1 MNDERRRI
9 ANGRYAVA
17 GLFFLNGYVVGN
29 WAPKIPEIAQRL
41 DISESQI
48 GIVLFAFG
56 LGAIAGLPLAGIYI
70 SRYGSRLL
78 SLFGAFLSSFILLAL
93 SLVPSFEM
101 AIGVGFCFGLFLG
114 GMDVAMN
121 ANAVSVE
128 KSLRRAIMS
137 SSHGFWSLGGLIGGA
152 TGGWLIANVGPV
164 GQAFWVAG
172 IGLLIWTACYFTT
185 IEDRTEEDGGA
196 SGTKFRL
203 PREAMVY
210 LVGLVALMSMVPE
223 GSVLDWAALF
233 LIQERGADLAISG
246 FAFAGF
252 SMSMAIMRFF
262 GDGLRGRFGPVVLF
276 RISACIAG
284 AGMFA
289 AALAPS
295 PVLVIAGFCVSGL
308 GMANLV
314 PIALSTAGNL
324 PGLKQGVGLSIVT
337 TLAYSGYIFVPTIIG
352 FIAERTG
359 FMPVFIVLA
368 SMFIAVFAMARIT
381 RHADAGD

>member
-1 MNDERRRI
+1 MNDELRPIRL
-9 ANGRYAVA
+9 GRYAVA

-29 WAPKIPEIAQRL
+29 WAPKIPEIGLRL

-56 LGAIAGLPLAGIYI
+56 LGAITGLPLAGIYI
-70 SRYGSRLL
+70 SKYGSRFL
-78 SLFGAFLSSFILLAL
+78 SLLGAFLSSFILLAL
-93 SLVPSFEM
+93 SLVPSFAT

-128 KSLRRAIMS
+128 KALKRPIMS

-152 TGGWLIANVGPV
+152 TGGWLIANLGPI
-164 GQAFWVAG
+164 GQALLVMGVGLMICLCAILTL
-172 IGLLIWTACYFTT
+172 IG
-185 IEDRTEEDGGA
+185 DGDEA
-196 SGTKFRL
+196 DENKGTRFRL
-203 PREAMVY
+203 PRQAIVY
-210 LVGLVALMSMVPE
+210 VVGFVALLSMVPE

-233 LIQERGADLAISG
+233 LIQERGAELAISG
-246 FAFAGF
+246 FAFAAF
-252 SMSMAIMRFF
+252 SMSMAVMRFF
-262 GDGLRGRFGPVVLF
+262 GDGLRARFGPVALF
-276 RISACIAG
+276 RLSAVVAG
-284 AGMFA
+284 AGMLA
-289 AALAPS
+289 AALAPT
-295 PVLVIAGFCVSGL
+295 PWMVIAGFCISGL

-324 PGLKQGVGLSIVT
+324 PGMKQGVGLSIVT

-359 FMPVFIVLA
+359 FMPVYVVLA
-368 SMFIAVFAMARIT
+368 LLFIIVFALAGIT
-381 RHADAGD
+381 RHAEAGH